1 MHMILHTIVEHVFAV
16 ERALANGGPIPPI
29 TLPNPFG
36 SRGLPTILN
45 GVADGL
51 LLIATPLVA
60 IFIVVGG
67 IQILFSAGNPE
78 KFKKGKQTLLYTVI
92 GFGIVLVAKGVSALI
107 AELLR

>member
-1 MHMILHTIVEHVFAV
+1 MHTIFHRLFLVGQVFAQQCQ
-16 ERALANGGPIPPI
+16 NPPCI
-29 TLPNPFG
+29 ILPNPFG
-36 SRGLPTILN
+36 SRTLPEILN
-45 GVADGL
+45 GIADGL

-60 IFIVVGG
+60 ILIVVGG

-92 GFGIVLVAKGVSALI
+92 GFGIVLVAKGVSALV